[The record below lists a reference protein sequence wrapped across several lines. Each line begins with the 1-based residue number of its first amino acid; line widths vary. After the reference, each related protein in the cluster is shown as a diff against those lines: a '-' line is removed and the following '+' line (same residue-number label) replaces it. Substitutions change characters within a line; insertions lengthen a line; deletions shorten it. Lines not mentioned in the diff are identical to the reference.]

1 MTAAPRAGLGSFDHI
16 HEIYYTT
23 DDGFDELRPREEA
36 RHDEEHVARLY
47 EIFARYEDFHR
58 RVSPDRRERIHLASV
73 VGGLYGLNLIP
84 IFRPREIT
92 FFDVNPHAVAYFK
105 LIRRVWI
112 DSRTAGEF
120 LGRLANADFAVET
133 EQEEVIRRC
142 IAKTQNGTLT
152 EEEGRSARSFL
163 SSWRYALDHFDLTRS
178 LLADIPVY
186 TRVEAMDSQSFK
198 EFVSGQ
204 ENLWM
209 YCSNIFLFVFF
220 DLTYR
225 FPQNAA
231 LFASYFDQT
240 EMLDLGTAGSK
251 PVTVQCR
258 IPMVVAERLEHAEGN
273 QAGQV

>member
-36 RHDEEHVARLY
+36 RHDEKHVARLY

-58 RVSPDRRERIHLASV
+58 TVAPERREHIHLASV

-92 FFDVNPHAVAYFK
+92 FFDVNPHAVAYFS
-105 LIRRVWI
+105 LVRRVWI
-112 DSRTAGEF
+112 DSRTAEEF
-120 LGRLANADFAVET
+120 LARLANADYDVASA
-133 EQEEVIRRC
+133 QEEVIRRC
-142 IAKTQNGTLT
+142 IAKKQNGTLA

-163 SSWRYALDHFDLTRS
+163 SSWRYALDHFDLTRD
-178 LLADIPVY
+178 LLADVPVY
-186 TRVEAMDSQSFK
+186 TRVEAMHSEGFR

-204 ENLWM
+204 KNLWM

-225 FPQNAA
+225 FPENAA
-231 LFASYFDQT
+231 LFASYYDET
-240 EMLDLGTAGSK
+240 EMLDLASAGSESI
-251 PVTVQCR
+251 TVHCR
-258 IPMVVAERLEHAEGN
+258 IPMAVENR
-273 QAGQV
+273 